1 MSGLHSCQETTQ
13 STTIWDLPLRLF
25 HWAMVVVVFVAAIT
39 GYFFEEWWLDVHV
52 FAGYALSTL
61 LVFRLFWGLFG
72 SYYSRFSTFPL
83 SKSNIR
89 SHFKSLMRGKSPA
102 YAGHNPVGAGMIII
116 LLTTLVG
123 LVFTGFIIW
132 GGQENNGPLASV
144 VGYQAGEW
152 SEEIHEILAGLLMIA
167 IGIHLLGVIT
177 ETVLFKHPV
186 IQAMINGK
194 KEGIAP
200 AEHRVSHWHTV
211 LGLVIFICVASAFSY
226 WVNAAP
232 SPIQSIPSINTTYQQ
247 ECGDCH
253 PAYHPSL
260 RPEQDWQNIMEGLS
274 NHYGEDASL
283 SPDTHAEISAFLA
296 QHNAASFD
304 TEIAHKIGRRTTS
317 SFRMTDTRY
326 WQKKHD
332 ELTTGDFSHPDVGSK
347 VNCNGCHQD
356 ADSGRFDDA
365 KIKLPKG
372 IHS

>member
-1 MSGLHSCQETTQ
+1 MQPHPSSNNMAQ

-25 HWAMVVVVFVAAIT
+25 HWAMVAVVFVAAIT
-39 GYFFEEWWLDVHV
+39 GYFFEEWWLDIHV
-52 FAGYALSTL
+52 FAGYALTSL
-61 LVFRLFWGLFG
+61 LVFRLIWGLVG

-83 SKSNIR
+83 SKSGVQ
-89 SHFKSLMRGKSPA
+89 SHLKGLIRGKSPT
-102 YAGHNPVGAGMIII
+102 YPGHNPVGAWMIVI
-116 LLTTLVG
+116 LLVSLSG
-123 LVFTGFIIW
+123 LVLTGLIVW
-132 GGQENNGPLASV
+132 GGQENNGPLATV

-152 SEEIHEILAGLLMIA
+152 SEEIHEALAGILMAAIA
-167 IGIHLLGVIT
+167 VHLLGVIA

-186 IQAMINGK
+186 INAMITGK
-194 KEGIAP
+194 KDGLAP
-200 AEHRVSHWHTV
+200 AEHRVSHIHSI
-211 LGLVIFICVASAFSY
+211 LGLVIFICVSTAFTY

-232 SPIQSIPSINTTYQQ
+232 SPAQLAGPANTIYQQ

-260 RPEQDWQNIMEGLS
+260 RTAQDWQSIMDGLS

-283 SPDTHAEISAFLA
+283 FPDTHAQISAFLV
-296 QHNAASFD
+296 QHNATSFD
-304 TEIAHKIGRRTTS
+304 TEVAHKIGRHTTA

-332 ELTTGDFSHPDVGSK
+332 ELSTRDFSHPSIGSK
-347 VNCNGCHQD
+347 VNCNACHQD

-372 IHS
+372 VHS